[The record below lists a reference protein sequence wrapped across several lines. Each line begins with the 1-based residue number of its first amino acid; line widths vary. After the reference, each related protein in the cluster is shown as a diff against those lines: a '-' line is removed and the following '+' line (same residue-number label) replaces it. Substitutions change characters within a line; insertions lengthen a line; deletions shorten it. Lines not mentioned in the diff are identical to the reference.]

1 MRTKQIILNQME
13 LTLPA
18 KSVNEG
24 IARALVGGFLSQMD
38 PTVDDLSDLKCAVS
52 EAVTNA
58 VVHGYRRE
66 GEDAGRE
73 GDLIRLTVSI
83 LPERRV
89 RVTVTDK
96 GCGIG
101 DVAQARTPLFTT
113 DPAGERSGMGFS
125 VMEAFMDA
133 VTVESAP
140 GRGTTVT
147 MQKRIPHAE

>member
-125 VMEAFMDA
+125 VMEAFSDKLS
-133 VTVESAP
+133 VWSRP
-140 GRGTTVT
+140 GRGTRVT
-147 MQKRIPHAE
+147 LYKKMK